1 MGHYKWNLCPAAAF
15 EVWDT
20 KSGEVSITYREH
32 SVVIVGYDENHI
44 VTIRSEKSRV
54 RQLIEKNSKRRG
66 CKWAVKLLAM

>member
-44 VTIRSEKSRV
+44 Y
-54 RQLIEKNSKRRG
+54 
-66 CKWAVKLLAM
+66 